1 MTKRKRKPEDV
12 IPTIYVRVTPEL
24 KAAVEARAQEERR
37 TEKQIVTAALR
48 LYLDEEVWAETY
60 SEQLP
65 SGRIH
70 PVHQDILDRAKAL
83 LEDEP

>member
-1 MTKRKRKPEDV
+1 MRACIFFLGRYYLRMTKRKRKPEDV

-48 LYLDEEVWAETY
+48 LYLDAEVT
-60 SEQLP
+60 S
-65 SGRIH
+65 
-70 PVHQDILDRAKAL
+70 
-83 LEDEP
+83 